1 MPRERKPTDRFTF
14 KEKGGTNPTP
24 PPVDPTTKKKPK
36 YDWEPINDDGSSAS
50 FLTGGFLPVLA
61 PTSPVAAGGTAVAAP
76 TTTASPVIIT
86 DDDWE
91 PTSPT
96 GTSPVASGS
105 GWGGLAPPPPMG
117 GVGGSGTGAVRARV
131 AVLNAATGAVA
142 SRTFPL
148 RVRTEVVD
156 AETQTDNGT
165 GEVATQTDDMVLW
178 SCHSCSQKK

>member
-1 MPRERKPTDRFTF
+1 MKNHFFFSCCGNKREEVEHIYNLLDLENIDTI
-14 KEKGGTNPTP
+14 
-24 PPVDPTTKKKPK
+24 V
-36 YDWEPINDDGSSAS
+36 EPFCGSCAMSYYIW
-50 FLTGGFLPVLA
+50 TQNKDKNYN
-61 PTSPVAAGGTAVAAP
+61 TSPV
-76 TTTASPVIIT
+76 VIA

-131 AVLNAATGAVA
+131 AELNDATGAVVN
-142 SRTFPL
+142 RTFPL

-156 AETQTDNGT
+156 AETQTPLAFTFVFPEG
-165 GEVATQTDDMVLW
+165 GW
-178 SCHSCSQKK
+178 SL

>member
-1 MPRERKPTDRFTF
+1 MPRERKPTDRLTY

-36 YDWEPINDDGSSAS
+36 YEWEEVDPITGGSAS
-50 FLTGGFLPVLA
+50 FLTSGYLPVLA
-61 PTSPVAAGGTAVAAP
+61 PTSPVAAGGAAVAAP

-91 PTSPT
+91 PTSST
-96 GTSPVASGS
+96 GTSPVAAGG

-117 GVGGSGTGAVRARV
+117 GVGGSGTGAIRARV

-156 AETQTDNGT
+156 AETQTPLAFTFVFPEGGWT
-165 GEVATQTDDMVLW
+165 L
-178 SCHSCSQKK
+178 

>member
-1 MPRERKPTDRFTF
+1 MPRERKPTDRLTY

-36 YDWEPINDDGSSAS
+36 YEWEEVDPITGGSAS
-50 FLTGGFLPVLA
+50 FLTGGYLPVLA
-61 PTSPVAAGGTAVAAP
+61 PTSPVAAGGAAVATP

-96 GTSPVASGS
+96 GTSPVGTAG

-117 GVGGSGTGAVRARV
+117 GVGGAATGVVATRV
-131 AVLNAATGAVA
+131 AVLNAANGEVVN
-142 SRTFPL
+142 RTFPL

-156 AETQTDNGT
+156 AETQTDH
-165 GEVATQTDDMVLW
+165 MVFPFVFPGGGWTL
-178 SCHSCSQKK
+178 